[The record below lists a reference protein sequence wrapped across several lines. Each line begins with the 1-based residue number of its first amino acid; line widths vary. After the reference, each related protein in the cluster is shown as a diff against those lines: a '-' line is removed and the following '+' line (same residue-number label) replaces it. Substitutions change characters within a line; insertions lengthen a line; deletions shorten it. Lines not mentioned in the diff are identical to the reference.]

1 MPATSLKQK
10 RFMDAAAHNP
20 AFAKAAGVPQKVAKE
35 YSAASKGQRFAKG
48 GDMAS
53 NKSLFKG
60 KETPA
65 EEKAEARALKAG
77 KISPKQYVAGEAKEG
92 HGAGAA
98 SKAKAIKSGKL
109 TPAAYAQE
117 HSKGP
122 VKKMARGGGVESKGK
137 TKGRMC

>member
-1 MPATSLKQK
+1 MPSVSKKQHNL
-10 RFMDAAAHNP
+10 MAMVANDPAAAKRTGIKQSVGRDFM
-20 AFAKAAGVPQKVAKE
+20 AADKGKKFA
-35 YSAASKGQRFAKG
+35 G
-48 GDMAS
+48 GG
-53 NKSLFKG
+53 LFKG

-137 TKGRMC
+137 TKERMC